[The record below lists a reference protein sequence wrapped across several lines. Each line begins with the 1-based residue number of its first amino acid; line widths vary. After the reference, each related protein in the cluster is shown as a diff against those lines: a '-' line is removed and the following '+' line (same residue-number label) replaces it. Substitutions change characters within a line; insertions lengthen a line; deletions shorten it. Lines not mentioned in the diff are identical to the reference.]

1 MIILNGYYLVK
12 ISKKKILI
20 KIKFNIINDILFIS
34 LQRFD
39 RITNSINESAVTI
52 DEMINLK

>member
-1 MIILNGYYLVK
+1 MPKKNLIITQN
-12 ISKKKILI
+12 
-20 KIKFNIINDILFIS
+20 IKFNIINDILFIS

>member
-52 DEMINLK
+52 DEMINLM